1 MASVR
6 AKDTKPELA
15 VRRRLWAQGYRYRT
29 HYNGLTGKPDLVFV
43 GPRIAVFIDGDF
55 WHGNA
60 WRLRGLRS
68 LEDLFPTNT
77 DWWVAKIRRNMERD
91 QEVTTALERHGWT
104 VLRFWESDVERD
116 PDGVVNQIRGSID
129 DRVKNPRSADF

>member
-1 MASVR
+1 MASVQ

-15 VRRRLWAQGYRYRT
+15 IRRRLWAQGYRYRT
-29 HYNGLTGKPDLVFV
+29 HYAKVIGKPDLVFV
-43 GPRIAVFIDGDF
+43 RARIAVFIDGDF

-60 WRLRGLRS
+60 WRLRGLQS

-91 QEVTTALERHGWT
+91 REVTAALEREDWR
-104 VLRFWESDVERD
+104 VLRFWESDVARD
-116 PDGVVNQIRGSID
+116 ADAVVDEIRAILD
-129 DRVKNPRSADF
+129 DRVASSRRR